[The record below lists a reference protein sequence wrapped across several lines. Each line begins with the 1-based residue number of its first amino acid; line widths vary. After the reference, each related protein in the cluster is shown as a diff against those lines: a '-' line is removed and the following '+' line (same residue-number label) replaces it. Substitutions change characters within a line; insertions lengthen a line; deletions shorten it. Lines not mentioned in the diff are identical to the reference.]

1 MRKEKMQKHQW
12 AAIIMAAIVI
22 MVSFIPVFVYGAFSD
37 KYFTFLRYWGWMY
50 PLIGTGIAAVLV
62 VAAFW
67 PMKKD

>member
-1 MRKEKMQKHQW
+1 
-12 AAIIMAAIVI
+12 MAAIVI
-22 MVSFIPVFVYGAFSD
+22 MVSFIPIFVYGAFSD

-62 VAAFW
+62 VVAFW